1 MSDLLSDEKEAIEQ
15 RRWIA
20 AWESQPAETSPD
32 IERRKL
38 AGACLAQATN
48 GCRDVSSCFQA
59 DTAGLRNRYPD
70 ADEHKLRFRFAS
82 LLFDRETAR
91 QLCKVEPEGK
101 TDDAS

>member
-1 MSDLLSDEKEAIEQ
+1 MAAEMS
-15 RRWIA
+15 A
-20 AWESQPAETSPD
+20 AAF
-32 IERRKL
+32 KL
-38 AGACLAQATN
+38 TL
-48 GCRDVSSCFQA
+48 
-59 DTAGLRNRYPD
+59 AGLRNRYPD